1 MTIKLETDT
10 PDVVHLIL
18 GIGGFLL
25 FGLVFLFGMTLA
37 DNKRLNMERLSL
49 EADISANAET
59 LCILSER
66 LTNIQAAV
74 TLETTA
80 SYYGESHRGK
90 LTASGT
96 RFNPD
101 ELTAASPWLP
111 FGSRWNITRLDNG
124 ASVVCTITDRGP
136 APRLGRGLDLSK
148 AAARKLGML
157 RTGLVR
163 VRITPEGL

>member
-10 PDVVHLIL
+10 PDVVHLIA

-37 DNKRLNMERLSL
+37 DNKRLNVERLSL
-49 EADISANAET
+49 AADISANAET
-59 LCILSER
+59 MMNLTDR
-66 LTNIQAAV
+66 LINLQAAMSIE
-74 TLETTA
+74 TLA

-90 LTASGT
+90 LTASGIP
-96 RFNPD
+96 FNPD

-111 FGSRWNITRLDNG
+111 FGSRWRVTRLDNG

-136 APRLGRGLDLSK
+136 HPRLGRGLDLSE
-148 AAARKLGML
+148 AAARAIGML
-157 RTGLVR
+157 NDGVVSVR
-163 VRITPEGL
+163 LEPGI